1 MIVTVTANP
10 SIDVTLSTSGF
21 AVGEVN
27 RAHGVRRDPAGK
39 GVNVA
44 RALARNGV
52 EATAIYPADASTGL
66 DLRTMLEAAGV
77 ASASAAIAEPI
88 RTNITVV
95 DDATGR
101 TTKINEP
108 GPAVTPEE
116 AKALSDLIC
125 DHVVSAPR
133 WLVACGSVP
142 PGLGDDFYPA
152 LGRLATH
159 FGVPLAVDTSG
170 APLTAIIAAGTA
182 TLVKPNLEEL
192 EELLGRSLATVGDVV
207 DGARTL
213 LRLPDARALVSLGE
227 HGALLV
233 TADSSW
239 WAGAPPVVPLST
251 VGAGDSTLAGYLSAT
266 DASEADRLRTA
277 VAWGTAAVTL
287 PGSEAPGPDSLR
299 LDDVSVVENP
309 DPTLPIGELSA

>member
-27 RAHGVRRDPAGK
+27 RAHDVRRDPAGK

-52 EATAIYPADASTGL
+52 EATAVYPADASTGL
-66 DLRTMLEAAGV
+66 DLSTMLRAAGV
-77 ASASAAIAEPI
+77 RSASAAIAHPI

-95 DDATGR
+95 DDRTGR

-108 GPAVTPEE
+108 GPAVTEEE
-116 AKALSDLIC
+116 ARALSELIGE
-125 DHVVSAPR
+125 HVSASPR

-142 PGLGDDFYPA
+142 PGLGADFYPA
-152 LGRLATH
+152 LGRLALH

-192 EELLGRSLATVGDVV
+192 EELLGRSLTTVGDVV
-207 DGARTL
+207 AGAREL
-213 LRLPDARALVSLGE
+213 LQLPDARALVSLGE

-233 TADSSW
+233 TAHASW
-239 WAGAPPVVPLST
+239 WAGAPAVVPLST
-251 VGAGDSTLAGYLSAT
+251 VGAGDSTLAGYLSAV
-266 DASEADRLRTA
+266 DATEAERLATA
-277 VAWGTAAVTL
+277 VAWGTAAVQL
-287 PGSEAPGPDSLR
+287 PGSEAPGPDSLH
-299 LDDVSVVENP
+299 LDDVSVVEDP